1 MTVMTIFWELENIV
15 IIVIIVII
23 VTTVIK
29 RLKISME

>member
-15 IIVIIVII
+15 IIVIIVTI